1 MRKLQFRLRFAAL
14 AVVVLML
21 PMVAC
26 NDHDDPDNGEG
37 VARVIGTT
45 YTGTSLMAMPP
56 EAVVAAVEVM
66 IEDRSGSSSG
76 FFNAVTFTSFTL
88 DYGGV
93 VFPPITNGVISTAYI
108 SVGSTGTIFFTVLS
122 DAQKQ
127 MFPAGGGVSALIHVD
142 GQDLLGNPV
151 SFDAILVVIIEP

>member
-37 VARVIGTT
+37 VARVIGTS
-45 YTGTSLMAMPP
+45 YSGTSLTAMPP
-56 EAVVAAVEVM
+56 EPVIAEVEVM
-66 IEDRSGSSSG
+66 IEDRSGNSSG

-93 VFPPITNGVISTAYI
+93 FPTITNGVISTAFI
-108 SVGSTGTIFFTVLS
+108 SVGSTGKITFTILS

-127 MFPAGGGVSALIHVD
+127 TFMAGGGVSALLHVD

-151 SFDAILVVIIEP
+151 SFDAILVAIIEP

>member
-1 MRKLQFRLRFAAL
+1 MRKLRFRLRFAAL

-26 NDHDDPDNGEG
+26 NDHDDPDNAEG

-45 YTGTSLMAMPP
+45 YTGTSKMVMPA
-56 EAVVAAVEVM
+56 EDVVAAVEVM
-66 IEDRSGSSSG
+66 IEDRSGNSSG
-76 FFNAVTFTSFTL
+76 FFNAVTFTSFTR
-88 DYGGV
+88 DCGG
-93 VFPPITNGVISTAYI
+93 FPATITNGVISTAFI
-108 SVGSTGTIFFTVLS
+108 SVGSTGTIFFHLLT

-127 MFPAGGGVSALIHVD
+127 TLPVGGGVSCLLHVD

-151 SFDAILVVIIEP
+151 SFDAIVVAIIET